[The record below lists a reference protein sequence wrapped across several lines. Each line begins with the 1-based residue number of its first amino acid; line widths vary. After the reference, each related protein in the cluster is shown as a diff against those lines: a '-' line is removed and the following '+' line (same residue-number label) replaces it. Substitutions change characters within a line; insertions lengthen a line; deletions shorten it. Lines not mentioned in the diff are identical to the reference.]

1 MPPKTLTEPLN
12 LLAAE
17 PHRLIATE
25 PPRPIATESPRTLA
39 EPPRTFAEPL
49 KPVTEPLRPLIEI
62 KQLKYKYFSSKRLNE
77 KSESQA
83 VFKNVLKGISLD
95 IYTGEKV
102 SIIGPNGA
110 GKSTLLL
117 NIAGLLESKYREGS
131 ISISGVEINEKTIY
145 SVREK
150 IGFVFQD
157 PNDQLFSTT
166 VFDDVAFGLI
176 NFLVK
181 KKDPRA
187 KDISFISTRVKEI
200 LLKVGLKD
208 VEDEV
213 PYFLSFGEKKLA
225 ALATVLSYEPEIY
238 ILDEPTSNLDPQ
250 NRHNFIDL
258 LKNMDRTIIIATH
271 DLDMA
276 YDFSDRAVV
285 INNGIIKYDGPA
297 RDVLKNKEFLEANS
311 MMLPLSFGSCQ
322 SFI

>member
-1 MPPKTLTEPLN
+1 M
-12 LLAAE
+12 
-17 PHRLIATE
+17 
-25 PPRPIATESPRTLA
+25 SPN
-39 EPPRTFAEPL
+39 
-49 KPVTEPLRPLIEI
+49 PLIEI

-77 KSESQA
+77 KSEGKA
-83 VFKNVLKGISLD
+83 AFKQVLKGISLN
-95 IYTGEKV
+95 IYKGEKV

-131 ISISGVEINEKTIY
+131 ISISGIELNEKNIY
-145 SVREK
+145 DIREK

-176 NFLVK
+176 NLLVK

-187 KDISFISTRVKEI
+187 KDVSFIRERVREA

-208 VEDEV
+208 VENEV

-225 ALATVLSYEPEIY
+225 ALATVLSYEPEIF
-238 ILDEPTSNLDPQ
+238 IFDEPSSNLDPQ

-285 INNGIIKYDGPA
+285 INKGVVVYDGSA
-297 RDVLKNKEFLEANS
+297 REVLKNKEFLESNS
-311 MMLPLSFGSCQ
+311 LRLPLSKNNSQEKNQFL
-322 SFI
+322 

>member
-1 MPPKTLTEPLN
+1 M
-12 LLAAE
+12 
-17 PHRLIATE
+17 
-25 PPRPIATESPRTLA
+25 SPN
-39 EPPRTFAEPL
+39 
-49 KPVTEPLRPLIEI
+49 PLIEI
-62 KQLKYKYFSSKRLNE
+62 NQLKYKYFSSKRLNE
-77 KSESQA
+77 KSEVKA
-83 VFKNVLKGISLD
+83 AFKEVLKGISLN
-95 IYTGEKV
+95 IYKGEKV

-131 ISISGVEINEKTIY
+131 ISISGIELNEKNIY
-145 SVREK
+145 DIREK

-176 NFLVK
+176 NLLVK

-187 KDISFISTRVKEI
+187 KDVSFIRERVREA

-208 VEDEV
+208 VENEV

-225 ALATVLSYEPEIY
+225 ALATVLSYEPEIF
-238 ILDEPTSNLDPQ
+238 IFDEPSSNLDPQ

-285 INNGIIKYDGPA
+285 INKGVVVYDGSA
-297 RDVLKNKEFLEANS
+297 REVLKNKEFLESNS
-311 MMLPLSFGSCQ
+311 LRLPLSKNNSQEKNHFL
-322 SFI
+322 

>member
-1 MPPKTLTEPLN
+1 MSSN
-12 LLAAE
+12 L
-17 PHRLIATE
+17 
-25 PPRPIATESPRTLA
+25 
-39 EPPRTFAEPL
+39 
-49 KPVTEPLRPLIEI
+49 LIEI
-62 KQLKYKYFSSKRLNE
+62 NQLKYKYFSSKRLNE
-77 KSESQA
+77 KSE
-83 VFKNVLKGISLD
+83 VKVIFKQVLKGISLN
-95 IYTGEKV
+95 IYKGEKV

-131 ISISGVEINEKTIY
+131 ISISGIELNEKNIY
-145 SVREK
+145 DIREK

-176 NFLVK
+176 NLLVK

-187 KDISFISTRVKEI
+187 KDVSFIRERVREA

-208 VEDEV
+208 VENEV

-225 ALATVLSYEPEIY
+225 ALATVLSYEPEIF
-238 ILDEPTSNLDPQ
+238 IFDEPSSNLDPQ

-285 INNGIIKYDGPA
+285 INKGVVVYDGSA
-297 RDVLKNKEFLEANS
+297 REILKNKEFLESNS
-311 MMLPLSFGSCQ
+311 LRLPLSKNNSQEKNHFL
-322 SFI
+322 